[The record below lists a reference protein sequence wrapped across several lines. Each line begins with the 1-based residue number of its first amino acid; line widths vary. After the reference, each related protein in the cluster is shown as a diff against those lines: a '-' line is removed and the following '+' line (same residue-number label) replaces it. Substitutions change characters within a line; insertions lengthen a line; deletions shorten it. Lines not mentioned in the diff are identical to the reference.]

1 MTTRRKKEAEF
12 EEAMEQLEEITRQ
25 LESGSL
31 SLDESIRAYEK
42 GMELKNLCQQM
53 LERAERKLEYLARQQ
68 DGSID
73 REAIDFDENAEHESA
88 DQNRLFQGD

>member
-1 MTTRRKKEAEF
+1 MTTRRKKEAGF

-31 SLDESIRAYEK
+31 SLDESIKAYEK

-73 REAIDFDENAEHESA
+73 REAIDFDETAEHEST